1 MYTGLIFLLPCQ
13 ASGMPPPRIQWY
25 KNGEQLAPDKPR
37 TSVLSSGELLSG
49 DCTKGE
55 VSYMGIPPAL
65 ATPVSLSQSVD
76 PLVSQSGGWSVGPLV
91 GQ

>member
-1 MYTGLIFLLPCQ
+1 MLFSCPVKPPVIVVKPPERMHVYTGLIFLLPCQ

-37 TSVLSSGELLSG
+37 TSVLSSGELPSG

-55 VSYMGIPPAL
+55 VRYWVSRLPPL
-65 ATPVSLSQSVD
+65 PPSL
-76 PLVSQSGGWSVGPLV
+76 
-91 GQ
+91 